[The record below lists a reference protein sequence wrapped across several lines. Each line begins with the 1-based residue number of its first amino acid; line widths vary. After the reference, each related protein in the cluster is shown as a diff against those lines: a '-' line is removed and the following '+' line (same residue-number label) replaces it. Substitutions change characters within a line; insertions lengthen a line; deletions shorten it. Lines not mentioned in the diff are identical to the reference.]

1 MTDSEDTIASSLLLE
16 VESIWKGEG
25 GMAMLQTDTQ
35 SIKLIQEYH
44 YSVYTTCT
52 MQST

>member
-35 SIKLIQEYH
+35 SIKLIQKQNLIWISLEK
-44 YSVYTTCT
+44 YT
-52 MQST
+52 